1 MRGRVLVCGEEDGE
15 ELAARLEEE
24 PGAGVWGLVVE
35 GGRFAGRSAGASWAR
50 LLGRARIV
58 RRTPPPPLPLPER
71 ALPGLGELLPGA
83 PRASRVVEDPVLF
96 HLRLVPL
103 AEVLQSAV
111 GWSAPGTLVVF
122 GQGRFGWVEVAHGR
136 IRGVG
141 ELGHHAE
148 PAPGPEE
155 EVYRVLKRMAAWEDA
170 SVAFVPAERP
180 VEGPARLEG
189 VPVGHALFA
198 VAKAADEVGPGDGG
212 DGADTGLRA
221 YQVAEALLEWGLP
234 SLAGAFLERAERAS
248 TWGAEEDLL
257 LGHLSAERNPQGA
270 AARLRHGALRAVS
283 ADAQDPARLGV
294 YVSAT
299 LGALILE
306 VRAGYTVPS
315 AALAVIRGWL
325 DDAGTGWVADA
336 RHAAIWFEIALRA
349 GAAESAKAAQRTLEE
364 LAGVERSRWAP
375 LLEISLSGD
384 GGVIRESR
392 NEPRGARRRGG
403 RAGSRRGGASRG
415 PVGPGVSVGL
425 LTAVL
430 LTGVAIGGWLAAD
443 EGTPAPVAVAA
454 AGEAPR
460 REPAPP
466 PVEAPG
472 SLPDSPPAKRQGS
485 AGARPAAGTY
495 TPVAGGWVEGG
506 ETRPWADTLMAAPE
520 LPGRREPEADGAPA
534 APAATP
540 RAPRRAEIS
549 DPGAAERIEDP
560 AALGTPLLAVQR
572 EGGRVVLYEP
582 RAGGSAGVPREIEG
596 GWGWLGDCRRIRIDL
611 AMGPSREAGTVRAV
625 GRGTGAARVGW
636 VVPVRGC
643 AGASRRLRRA
653 GGGSLVDAGGVT
665 WKVEPAAGG
674 VRITGRSSSG
684 AEVWSGEAPR
694 SAGGVRI
701 LGAYRPLRGAGEEE
715 VWIVATDDAGAPRAF
730 LRVVGG
736 RAPGGPR
743 TDGWVSL
750 GAKGWIEDAEA

>member
-1 MRGRVLVCGEEDGE
+1 
-15 ELAARLEEE
+15 EEE
-24 PGAGVWGLVVE
+24 PGAGVWGLVGE
-35 GGRFAGRSAGASWAR
+35 GGRFAGWSAGGAWAR
-50 LLGRARIV
+50 LLSLARIV

-71 ALPGLGELLPGA
+71 ALPDLRELLLGA

-111 GWSAPGTLVVF
+111 GWSAPGTLIVF
-122 GQGRFGWVEVAHGR
+122 GQGRFGWVDVAHGR

-141 ELGHHAE
+141 ELGHRAE

-155 EVYRVLKRMAAWEDA
+155 EVYPVLKRMAAWEDA

-189 VPVGHALFA
+189 VPIGHALFA

-283 ADAQDPARLGV
+283 AGAQDPARLGV

-349 GAAESAKAAQRTLEE
+349 GAAESAMAAQRTLEE

-384 GGVIRESR
+384 GGVI
-392 NEPRGARRRGG
+392 
-403 RAGSRRGGASRG
+403 
-415 PVGPGVSVGL
+415 
-425 LTAVL
+425 
-430 LTGVAIGGWLAAD
+430 
-443 EGTPAPVAVAA
+443 
-454 AGEAPR
+454 
-460 REPAPP
+460 
-466 PVEAPG
+466 
-472 SLPDSPPAKRQGS
+472 
-485 AGARPAAGTY
+485 
-495 TPVAGGWVEGG
+495 GG
-506 ETRPWADTLMAAPE
+506 EPE
-520 LPGRREPEADGAPA
+520 
-534 APAATP
+534 
-540 RAPRRAEIS
+540 
-549 DPGAAERIEDP
+549 
-560 AALGTPLLAVQR
+560 
-572 EGGRVVLYEP
+572 
-582 RAGGSAGVPREIEG
+582 
-596 GWGWLGDCRRIRIDL
+596 
-611 AMGPSREAGTVRAV
+611 
-625 GRGTGAARVGW
+625 
-636 VVPVRGC
+636 
-643 AGASRRLRRA
+643 
-653 GGGSLVDAGGVT
+653 
-665 WKVEPAAGG
+665 
-674 VRITGRSSSG
+674 
-684 AEVWSGEAPR
+684 
-694 SAGGVRI
+694 
-701 LGAYRPLRGAGEEE
+701 
-715 VWIVATDDAGAPRAF
+715 
-730 LRVVGG
+730 
-736 RAPGGPR
+736 
-743 TDGWVSL
+743 
-750 GAKGWIEDAEA
+750 